1 MTPDQYRKTREKKGY
16 TQGGLAAL
24 LGLPRE
30 AIVRREGGTQ
40 RITQEAVIALHALP
54 TAPEGSTIKSAAEAV
69 APITDALKPG
79 RKRRPRNHSLSTPDR
94 DNQSAK

>member
-1 MTPDQYRKTREKKGY
+1 MTPDQYRKTRERKGY

-24 LGLPRE
+24 LGLRRE

-54 TAPEGSTIKSAAEAV
+54 AAPEGSTIKSTAEAI
-69 APITDALKPG
+69 APIMDALKPG
-79 RKRRPRNHSLSTPDR
+79 RKRRSRN
-94 DNQSAK
+94 NQVSNSGQKGHE

>member
-1 MTPDQYRKTREKKGY
+1 MSPDQYRKTREKKGY

-54 TAPEGSTIKSAAEAV
+54 AAPEGHTIKSTAEAL
-69 APITDALKPG
+69 APMKDALKPG
-79 RKRRPRNHSLSTPDR
+79 RKRRPRNVKLTD
-94 DNQSAK
+94 AAT

>member
-54 TAPEGSTIKSAAEAV
+54 TAPEGETIMTAAEAL

-79 RKRRPRNHSLSTPDR
+79 RKRRPRN
-94 DNQSAK
+94 K

>member
-1 MTPDQYRKTREKKGY
+1 MSPDQYRKTREKRGY

-54 TAPEGSTIKSAAEAV
+54 SAPEGETIKSTAEAL
-69 APITDALKPG
+69 APIMDALKPG
-79 RKRRPRNHSLSTPDR
+79 RKRKPRKRKPSN
-94 DNQSAK
+94 AGE